1 MMWGNSDDNTWLDD
15 FPVKGRKDAP
25 LLFDRNLQAKP
36 AYWAIVD
43 PTQIDVFKQ
52 KVNIAIKHVFRN
64 TFSFPIFRFST

>member
-1 MMWGNSDDNTWLDD
+1 MMWGKADDDTWLDD

-43 PTQIDVFKQ
+43 PSKVDVFRQTVKTPN
-52 KVNIAIKHVFRN
+52 VTPAIGKTVD
-64 TFSFPIFRFST
+64 T